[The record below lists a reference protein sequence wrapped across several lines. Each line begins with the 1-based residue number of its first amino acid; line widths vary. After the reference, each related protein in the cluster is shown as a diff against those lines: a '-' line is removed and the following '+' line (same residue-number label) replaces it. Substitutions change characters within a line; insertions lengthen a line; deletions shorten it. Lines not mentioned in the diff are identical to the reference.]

1 MNDIKTLNFK
11 IVIPVLI
18 LFALSLVTIS
28 GVSEQLV
35 DYGEIEDPTIFI
47 MKQTFGMIA
56 GSIGAYIIYK
66 SNLKKLLGLIN
77 LAYWIL
83 FGMLFILF
91 TDPPIIGDIFVKTI
105 NGANGW
111 FVIPIVG
118 ITIQPVEFMKVA
130 LIFKLAVVSKSH
142 IESERK
148 DKDLIKKYLIFGLV
162 PIIMVLLQ
170 PDLGGAI
177 LLLFPSLFMFLYSV
191 KNKKLVKILVISM
204 LSSIAVFIG
213 ILFIPG
219 GLEFLAEHTPIEMYQ
234 LERLT
239 AWLYPF
245 DYDKG
250 LQLQQSLILIGSAGL
265 FGHGYGYSGIHLPE
279 PHTDVIFSEF
289 TGMFGIIAGAFLI
302 FLYFYLINEFFSVT
316 LKTNDLLFK
325 LVAFGFSMLF
335 LIQVTENIGMMLGL
349 LPITG
354 IVLPFMSYGVSAMV
368 TYLSIIGVF
377 LNIHKNSQ

>member
-1 MNDIKTLNFK
+1 MSTGQQFC
-11 IVIPVLI
+11 
-18 LFALSLVTIS
+18 
-28 GVSEQLV
+28 
-35 DYGEIEDPTIFI
+35 
-47 MKQTFGMIA
+47 
-56 GSIGAYIIYK
+56 
-66 SNLKKLLGLIN
+66 GLIMGDYSKTGIN
-77 LAYWIL
+77 T
-83 FGMLFILF
+83 MLN
-91 TDPPIIGDIFVKTI
+91 TETV
-105 NGANGW
+105 
-111 FVIPIVG
+111 VG
-118 ITIQPVEFMKVA
+118 IC
-130 LIFKLAVVSKSH
+130 SN
-142 IESERK
+142 
-148 DKDLIKKYLIFGLV
+148 IFGA
-162 PIIMVLLQ
+162 
-170 PDLGGAI
+170 G
-177 LLLFPSLFMFLYSV
+177 FPSKHIPSFSWC
-191 KNKKLVKILVISM
+191 
-204 LSSIAVFIG
+204 SIDN
-213 ILFIPG
+213 
-219 GLEFLAEHTPIEMYQ
+219 IEMYQ

>member
-1 MNDIKTLNFK
+1 MNDLKALNFK
-11 IVIPVLI
+11 IVVPVLI
-18 LFALSLVTIS
+18 LFVLSLVTIS
-28 GVSEQLV
+28 GVSEQLL
-35 DYGEIEDPTIFI
+35 DYGEIDDPKVFI
-47 MKQTFGMIA
+47 IKQSIGIIA

-77 LAYWIL
+77 LAYWVL

-91 TDPPIIGDIFVKTI
+91 TDPPVIGDLFVKTI

-111 FVIPIVG
+111 FVIPVIG

-130 LIFKLAVVSKSH
+130 LIFKLAMVSKSH
-142 IESERK
+142 IESARK
-148 DKDLIKKYLIFGLV
+148 DSDLIKKYIVYGLI
-162 PIIMVLLQ
+162 PIVMVLLQ

-177 LLLFPSLFMFLYSV
+177 LLLFPSLFMFLYSL
-191 KNKKLVKILVISM
+191 KSKKLFRTLIMSM
-204 LSSIAVFIG
+204 VAGIIVFIG

-289 TGMFGIIAGAFLI
+289 TGMFGIIAGAILI
-302 FLYFYLINEFFSVT
+302 MIYFYLINEFFSVT
-316 LKTNDLLFK
+316 LKSNDLLFK

-354 IVLPFMSYGVSAMV
+354 IVLPFMSYGVSAMI
-368 TYLSIIGVF
+368 TYLCIIGVF
-377 LNIHKNSQ
+377 LNIHKNSH

>member
-1 MNDIKTLNFK
+1 MNDLKTLNFK
-11 IVIPVLI
+11 IVVPVLI
-18 LFALSLVTIS
+18 LFVLSLVTIS
-28 GVSEQLV
+28 GVSDQLV
-35 DYGEIEDPTIFI
+35 DKYGSVKPFLI
-47 MKQTFGMIA
+47 KQSMGMVV
-56 GSIGAYIIYK
+56 GSIAVYMIYK
-66 SNLKKLLGLIN
+66 ANLKKFLSLIN
-77 LAYWIL
+77 LGYWIL
-83 FGMLFILF
+83 FVMLFILA
-91 TDPPIIGDIFVKTI
+91 TDPPVIGDLFIE
-105 NGANGW
+105 NAGGANGW
-111 FVIPIVG
+111 FKIPLIGV
-118 ITIQPVEFMKVA
+118 TIQPVEFMKIA
-130 LIFKLAVVSKSH
+130 MIFKLAVVSKNH
-142 IESERK
+142 IESQHK
-148 DKDLIKKYLIFGLV
+148 DSDLIKKYFIFGFI

-177 LLLFPSLFMFLYSV
+177 LLLFPAIFMFLYSL
-191 KNKKLVKILVISM
+191 KNKKLFRTLVISIIS
-204 LSSIAVFIG
+204 LIIAFVA

-265 FGHGYGYSGIHLPE
+265 LGHGYGYSGIHLPE
-279 PHTDVIFSEF
+279 AHTDVIFSEF
-289 TGMFGIIAGAFLI
+289 TGMFGIIAGALLI
-302 FLYFYLINEFFSVT
+302 ILYFYMINEFFSVT

-325 LVAFGFSMLF
+325 LVSFGFSMLF

-368 TYLSIIGVF
+368 TYLCIIGVF
-377 LNIHKNSQ
+377 LNIHKNSN